1 MPERGEKKAKAAA
14 AAVTEE
20 CVRRGRVC
28 LLSVHSDLL
37 SCVRRRKRQTTQL
50 ICIVCLHVY
59 ACMLLLLLLLLYLL
73 LSLSLDQIIYLFPPP
88 SLTHFILCS
97 QICDRLG
104 LRPCD
109 RCYGDTPAPAPLP
122 LFTAHFFFVLFYFN
136 VAMCIKIS

>member
-14 AAVTEE
+14 VKEE

-37 SCVRRRKRQTTQL
+37 SCVWRRKRQTTQL

-59 ACMLLLLLLLLYLL
+59 ACMLLCCCCCFYI
-73 LSLSLDQIIYLFPPP
+73 SLSLDQIIYLFPTDTPT
-88 SLTHFILCS
+88 SLSHSILCS

-109 RCYGDTPAPAPLP
+109 RCYGETLPAPSSLSRFLQHISFCFI
-122 LFTAHFFFVLFYFN
+122 LF
-136 VAMCIKIS
+136 

>member
-14 AAVTEE
+14 VKEE

-37 SCVRRRKRQTTQL
+37 SCVWRRKRQTTQL

-59 ACMLLLLLLLLYLL
+59 ACMLLCCCCCFYI
-73 LSLSLDQIIYLFPPP
+73 SFSLDLIIYLFPTDTPT
-88 SLTHFILCS
+88 SLSHSILCS

-109 RCYGDTPAPAPLP
+109 RCYGETPPPHRPSPAFYSTFL
-122 LFTAHFFFVLFYFN
+122 FVLFYFN